1 MSDKWFSYDHDDGF
15 EIHAA
20 EAEARERAEH
30 RLSLYRDDAGDG
42 WPEEVDSICYGRVG
56 GRVVETERRPA
67 TEDDGIPGC
76 DEYVDYALEE
86 TPDDRLEAALAGESA
101 ALERVA
107 EDATKRPTVLVLRT
121 CGSDMTSRGGFKWPA
136 SGPVAAPDWN
146 PKPAC
151 GQGLH
156 GLLWGE
162 GDGQLLDWTEGA
174 KWLVVEVDA
183 SSVVDLSGKV
193 KFPSGQVV
201 HCGDCDSATSYLLEH
216 DGSGK
221 AICGAKATAG
231 VRGTATAGDAGTAT
245 AGVRGTATAG
255 FRGTATAGFRGTA
268 TAGEKGAVI
277 LRWWDRAAERWRM
290 TIGYAGEDGIE
301 PGEKYRANETG
312 RLVKVDAG
320 CHCMP

>member
-1 MSDKWFSYDHDDGF
+1 
-15 EIHAA
+15 
-20 EAEARERAEH
+20 
-30 RLSLYRDDAGDG
+30 
-42 WPEEVDSICYGRVG
+42 
-56 GRVVETERRPA
+56 
-67 TEDDGIPGC
+67 
-76 DEYVDYALEE
+76 
-86 TPDDRLEAALAGESA
+86 
-101 ALERVA
+101 
-107 EDATKRPTVLVLRT
+107 
-121 CGSDMTSRGGFKWPA
+121 MTSRGGFKWPA

-201 HCGDCDSATSYLLEH
+201 HCGDCDSATSHLLEH

-221 AICGAKATAG
+221 AICGAKATAGYYGTATAGDYGTATAGDAGTATAGYYGTATAGDDGTATAGVRGTATAG

-255 FRGTATAGFRGTA
+255 YAGTATAGDNGTA

-312 RLVKVDAG
+312 RLVKVDA
-320 CHCMP
+320 